1 MSKPMRTHRNR
12 KASIRPGDEYTVSNG
27 VEIADV
33 DGDGAVD
40 LRLTH
45 MTKRNGEAFYES
57 QMVWYG
63 VDPVIAE
70 SFAATCRPLQG
81 DNLPVQNFGHL
92 VKHWKTLAKGIEKIT
107 DVGGMLANGIGETA
121 D

>member
-1 MSKPMRTHRNR
+1 M
-12 KASIRPGDEYTVSNG
+12 EL
-27 VEIADV
+27 ADV

-45 MTKRNGEAFYES
+45 TTLRNGEAFYES

-63 VDPVIAE
+63 IDPLIAE
-70 SFAATCRPLQG
+70 AFSATYKPLLG
-81 DNLPVQNFGHL
+81 KNLPISNFGQL

-107 DVGGMLANGIGETA
+107 DAGAIIAGGIGEPE